1 MTSKSPPD
9 PELTE
14 RLRSLVG
21 RLVVDL
27 RIGEGRGAEGLATAS
42 VAMLGKMISP
52 YDVTKV
58 ATTQTQRTLTERAPD
73 PAAFRRAY
81 EDLKATGAREVDK
94 YLAVVAK
101 IASDPDVLAAVTR
114 APGESAAEMMGGD
127 SFPATFG
134 TSSGG
139 DATMDDDDDGYGVPS
154 PNLEMSARAESAGRS
169 VETTRLGPL
178 GNFSFNTNPLA
189 SETDADAAPSTPGA
203 SVGMRTMTQRRS
215 AADDD
220 RPEGGGPVDPD
231 GNGDVGSARMQSL
244 RLTTAPTTPAPAP
257 PRTPTIAED
266 IRARIA
272 GERPRLREGVDFPA
286 LPAWMS
292 DRPYLTGAHLGRDA
306 TSETKSTANADPI
319 AGKPLDAYT
328 TACQELLVLDDLLY
342 AMLGAEGRYVRARRV
357 DAATGE
363 PIGARDSSIVPSSV
377 AEYIGSGGGS
387 GRSHRRE
394 PPPPPLAGTA
404 VRFAVEPGL
413 EASLAALVENMLPL
427 CSHAAQVADYVETRV
442 NRFEGGLVA
451 HALAAEMQEL
461 LSDWRT
467 TVVQL
472 EHQRNL
478 GRLSLQSAWFYVQP
492 AVGAMS
498 LLARI
503 SRRASSLRGASLL
516 NEISREAATR
526 AGDVAARNLCLRL
539 LRAASAPYAK
549 AVERWVY
556 EGVVDDPY
564 DEFLVIERAHLRKES
579 LAEDYNATYWSQ
591 RYTLRSEVPAFL
603 GEGLAEKALTTGKY
617 INAMR
622 ESRTTTTTTTTTMD
636 SGRFSRRREGGTDG
650 AATTTSSSP
659 EFSLPP
665 IPPDGLGRLALGGG
679 ASSAGSG
686 THAARINAAHR
697 HASVALLRA
706 VLGDGDLH
714 GRLRAMKRYFLLDK
728 GDFLVHFTDNA
739 GEELARR
746 APDISVPRLQSLLEL
761 SLKLSTASTDPHNDD
776 LTCSLERQGIIH
788 QLLSIHVTGGAKGYA
803 PADADLDLD
812 ENAAQMTPKEALR
825 LTGFETFALDYN
837 APWPVSL
844 VLSRRAI
851 TKYQLLFRHV
861 FHCKHV
867 ERRLCEAW
875 QTHQAT
881 RAAAA
886 QTTGA
891 GDGGSLGRAYVLS
904 QRMLHFLQNFTY
916 YLMCE
921 VVEPNWHAFETAL
934 RDAQSVDELID
945 AHERFLDAC
954 MKEGMLFW
962 PRILRRLERI
972 KNVCLKFCGLSE
984 TLEQSLPGRGSFREN
999 LRAGRLSV
1007 AGGEDTGGRVSASAR
1022 ERVEARYEAA
1032 QAIFDACEGDKYASE
1047 VARLEGDFDA
1057 QLRELLEALNGSAH
1071 LEPNLAS
1078 LCARLDFN
1086 EFYSFGPGGKYT

>member
-363 PIGARDSSIVPSSV
+363 PIGARDSSMVASSV

-622 ESRTTTTTTTTTMD
+622 ESRTTTTTTTD
-636 SGRFSRRREGGTDG
+636 SGRFSKRLEGGTDG

-746 APDISVPRLQSLLEL
+746 APDISVSRLQSLLEL

>member
-27 RIGEGRGAEGLATAS
+27 GIGEGRGAEGLATAS

-58 ATTQTQRTLTERAPD
+58 ATTQTQRTLTERTPD
-73 PAAFRRAY
+73 PEAFKRAY
-81 EDLKATGAREVDK
+81 ESLKGTGAGEVDK
-94 YLAVVAK
+94 FLAVVAK
-101 IASDPDVLAAVTR
+101 IAADPHVLAAVTR
-114 APGESAAEMMGGD
+114 RPGETFETTTGGGE
-127 SFPATFG
+127 SFPTTAG
-134 TSSGG
+134 SSGG
-139 DATMDDDDDGYGVPS
+139 GASDAAMDHDDDDDHVDVPS
-154 PNLEMSARAESAGRS
+154 PTMNLEMSQRAESAGRS
-169 VETTRLGPL
+169 VETTHLPMEH
-178 GNFSFNTNPLA
+178 FSFNTNPLA
-189 SETDADAAPSTPGA
+189 SDDATGTPGPDTPGA
-203 SVGMRTMTQRRS
+203 SVGMRTMTQRQ
-215 AADDD
+215 DGL
-220 RPEGGGPVDPD
+220 GGETMDPD
-231 GNGDVGSARMQSL
+231 FRERMRTL
-244 RLTTAPTTPAPAP
+244 DLTSPAP
-257 PRTPTIAED
+257 PAPSTPSVAAN
-266 IRARIA
+266 IRAQIS
-272 GERPRLREGVDFPA
+272 GERPPLKEGVDFPA
-286 LPAWMS
+286 LPNWMS
-292 DRPYLTGAHLGRDA
+292 TRPYLTGAHLGGF
-306 TSETKSTANADPI
+306 ESTNRSQSAAADPA
-319 AGKPLDAYT
+319 AGKPLDMYT

-342 AMLGAEGRYVRARRV
+342 AMLGAEGRYVKARRV
-357 DAATGE
+357 DAVTGE
-363 PIGARDSSIVPSSV
+363 PVAAPLSSAGDYIKAESSSRKS
-377 AEYIGSGGGS
+377 A
-387 GRSHRRE
+387 
-394 PPPPPLAGTA
+394 LAGTA
-404 VRFAVEPGL
+404 VRFTVEPGL
-413 EASLAALVENMLPL
+413 EGSLAALVDGMLPL
-427 CSHAAQVADYVETRV
+427 CSAAAAVAHYVESRQ
-442 NRFEGGLVA
+442 RFEGGLIA

-461 LSDWRT
+461 LQDWRT
-467 TVVQL
+467 MVVQL
-472 EHQRNL
+472 EHQRNV

-498 LLARI
+498 LLARVA
-503 SRRASSLRGASLL
+503 RRAPNLRGASLL
-516 NEISREAATR
+516 NEIHREAAAR
-526 AGDVAARNLCLRL
+526 AGDATARDLLLRL

-564 DEFLVIERAHLRKES
+564 DEFLVIERTHLRKES
-579 LAEDYNATYWSQ
+579 LALDYNATYWHA
-591 RYTLRSEVPAFL
+591 RYTLRSEIPAFL

-622 ESRTTTTTTTTTMD
+622 ESQTSSTEGGGGG
-636 SGRFSRRREGGTDG
+636 GRVSRRAREGGE
-650 AATTTSSSP
+650 ASTSSD
-659 EFSLPP
+659 FSLPP

-679 ASSAGSG
+679 ASSAGANA
-686 THAARINAAHR
+686 HASRINAAHK
-697 HASVALLRA
+697 HASVGLLRA

-714 GRLRAMKRYFLLDK
+714 GRLRAVKRYFLLDK

-746 APDISVPRLQSLLEL
+746 APDISVSRLQSLLEL
-761 SLKLSTASTDPHNDD
+761 SLKLSTANDDPHNDD

-803 PADADLDLD
+803 PADADLDTD
-812 ENAAQMTPKEALR
+812 EASGDHMTPKEALR

-861 FHCKHV
+861 FHFKHV
-867 ERRLCEAW
+867 ERRMCEAW

-886 QTTGA
+886 QTAGA
-891 GDGGSLGRAYVLS
+891 GDAGSLGRAYVLS

-921 VVEPNWHAFETAL
+921 VVEPNWHAFEQTL

-962 PRILRRLERI
+962 PRILRALERI
-972 KNVCLKFCGLSE
+972 KNVCLRFCGLSE
-984 TLEQSLPGRGSFREN
+984 TLEKELPRRGCFREN

-1007 AGGEDTGGRVSASAR
+1007 AGGEDLPGVRATSSAR
-1022 ERVEARYEAA
+1022 ERVEARREAA
-1032 QAIFDACEGDKYASE
+1032 QAIFDAAEGENYSGE
-1047 VARLEGDFDA
+1047 VGRLEKDFDA
-1057 QLRELLEALNGSAH
+1057 QLRVLLEALNGSAH

>member
-81 EDLKATGAREVDK
+81 EALKATGAREVDK

-114 APGESAAEMMGGD
+114 APGESAAVMMGGD
-127 SFPATFG
+127 SFPTTFG

-139 DATMDDDDDGYGVPS
+139 DATMDDDDDDDGYGVPS

-189 SETDADAAPSTPGA
+189 SETDTDAAPLTPGA
-203 SVGMRTMTQRRS
+203 SVGMRTMTQSHS

-220 RPEGGGPVDPD
+220 RPEGPVDPD
-231 GNGDVGSARMQSL
+231 GGSARMRSPH
-244 RLTTAPTTPAPAP
+244 LTTAPTPPLPAP

-272 GERPRLREGVDFPA
+272 GERPALREGVDFPA

-292 DRPYLTGAHLGRDA
+292 DRPYLTGAHLGDN
-306 TSETKSTANADPI
+306 SETSSHAGSKTESNANADPV

-363 PIGARDSSIVPSSV
+363 PIEGSSHPSIIASSV
-377 AEYIGSGGGS
+377 AEYIGSGFSGS
-387 GRSHRRE
+387 GRSHRHSNS
-394 PPPPPLAGTA
+394 PPLKLAGTA

-413 EASLAALVENMLPL
+413 ESSLAALVENMLPL
-427 CSHAAQVADYVETRV
+427 CSHAASVADYVETQGH
-442 NRFEGGLVA
+442 RFEGGLCA

-461 LSDWRT
+461 LCDWRT

-503 SRRASSLRGASLL
+503 ARRACQLRGAALL
-516 NEISREAATR
+516 NEIHREAQHR

-539 LRAASAPYAK
+539 LRATAAPYAK

-591 RYTLRSEVPAFL
+591 RYTPRSEVPAFL

-622 ESRTTTTTTTTTMD
+622 ESRTTIHT
-636 SGRFSRRREGGTDG
+636 
-650 AATTTSSSP
+650 TTTSSSYESS

-697 HASVALLRA
+697 HASVGLLRA

-746 APDISVPRLQSLLEL
+746 APDISVSRLQSLLEL

-812 ENAAQMTPKEALR
+812 PDESQMTPKEALR

-886 QTTGA
+886 QTAGA

-921 VVEPNWHAFETAL
+921 VVEPNWHAFEAAL

-972 KNVCLKFCGLSE
+972 KNVCLRFCGLSE

-1007 AGGEDTGGRVSASAR
+1007 AGGEDTGSHRVSASAR
-1022 ERVEARYEAA
+1022 ERVEARHEAA
-1032 QAIFDACEGDKYASE
+1032 QAIFDACEGERYASE

>member
-231 GNGDVGSARMQSL
+231 GDVGSARAQSL

-292 DRPYLTGAHLGRDA
+292 DRPYLTGAHLGLDA
-306 TSETKSTANADPI
+306 TSETKSTANADPV

-622 ESRTTTTTTTTTMD
+622 ESRTTTTTTTTTTD

-746 APDISVPRLQSLLEL
+746 APDISVSRLQSLLEL

>member
-231 GNGDVGSARMQSL
+231 GDVGSARAQSL

-292 DRPYLTGAHLGRDA
+292 DRPYLTGAHLGLDA

-622 ESRTTTTTTTTTMD
+622 ESRTTTTTTTTTTD

-746 APDISVPRLQSLLEL
+746 APDISVSRLQSLLEL

-934 RDAQSVDELID
+934 RDAQSVDELVD

>member
-1 MTSKSPPD
+1 M
-9 PELTE
+9 
-14 RLRSLVG
+14 
-21 RLVVDL
+21 
-27 RIGEGRGAEGLATAS
+27 
-42 VAMLGKMISP
+42 
-52 YDVTKV
+52 
-58 ATTQTQRTLTERAPD
+58 
-73 PAAFRRAY
+73 
-81 EDLKATGAREVDK
+81 
-94 YLAVVAK
+94 
-101 IASDPDVLAAVTR
+101 
-114 APGESAAEMMGGD
+114 
-127 SFPATFG
+127 
-134 TSSGG
+134 
-139 DATMDDDDDGYGVPS
+139 
-154 PNLEMSARAESAGRS
+154 
-169 VETTRLGPL
+169 
-178 GNFSFNTNPLA
+178 
-189 SETDADAAPSTPGA
+189 
-203 SVGMRTMTQRRS
+203 
-215 AADDD
+215 
-220 RPEGGGPVDPD
+220 
-231 GNGDVGSARMQSL
+231 
-244 RLTTAPTTPAPAP
+244 
-257 PRTPTIAED
+257 
-266 IRARIA
+266 
-272 GERPRLREGVDFPA
+272 
-286 LPAWMS
+286 
-292 DRPYLTGAHLGRDA
+292 
-306 TSETKSTANADPI
+306 
-319 AGKPLDAYT
+319 
-328 TACQELLVLDDLLY
+328 
-342 AMLGAEGRYVRARRV
+342 
-357 DAATGE
+357 
-363 PIGARDSSIVPSSV
+363 
-377 AEYIGSGGGS
+377 
-387 GRSHRRE
+387 
-394 PPPPPLAGTA
+394 
-404 VRFAVEPGL
+404 
-413 EASLAALVENMLPL
+413 
-427 CSHAAQVADYVETRV
+427 
-442 NRFEGGLVA
+442 
-451 HALAAEMQEL
+451 
-461 LSDWRT
+461 
-467 TVVQL
+467 
-472 EHQRNL
+472 
-478 GRLSLQSAWFYVQP
+478 
-492 AVGAMS
+492 
-498 LLARI
+498 
-503 SRRASSLRGASLL
+503 

-622 ESRTTTTTTTTTMD
+622 ESRTTTTTTTD

-746 APDISVPRLQSLLEL
+746 APDISVSRLQSLLEL

>member
-231 GNGDVGSARMQSL
+231 GDVGSARMQSL

-377 AEYIGSGGGS
+377 AEYIG
-387 GRSHRRE
+387 
-394 PPPPPLAGTA
+394 
-404 VRFAVEPGL
+404 
-413 EASLAALVENMLPL
+413 
-427 CSHAAQVADYVETRV
+427 
-442 NRFEGGLVA
+442 
-451 HALAAEMQEL
+451 
-461 LSDWRT
+461 
-467 TVVQL
+467 
-472 EHQRNL
+472 
-478 GRLSLQSAWFYVQP
+478 LSL
-492 AVGAMS
+492 
-498 LLARI
+498 
-503 SRRASSLRGASLL
+503 
-516 NEISREAATR
+516 
-526 AGDVAARNLCLRL
+526 
-539 LRAASAPYAK
+539 
-549 AVERWVY
+549 
-556 EGVVDDPY
+556 
-564 DEFLVIERAHLRKES
+564 
-579 LAEDYNATYWSQ
+579 
-591 RYTLRSEVPAFL
+591 
-603 GEGLAEKALTTGKY
+603 
-617 INAMR
+617 
-622 ESRTTTTTTTTTMD
+622 
-636 SGRFSRRREGGTDG
+636 
-650 AATTTSSSP
+650 
-659 EFSLPP
+659 
-665 IPPDGLGRLALGGG
+665 
-679 ASSAGSG
+679 
-686 THAARINAAHR
+686 
-697 HASVALLRA
+697 
-706 VLGDGDLH
+706 
-714 GRLRAMKRYFLLDK
+714 
-728 GDFLVHFTDNA
+728 
-739 GEELARR
+739 
-746 APDISVPRLQSLLEL
+746 
-761 SLKLSTASTDPHNDD
+761 
-776 LTCSLERQGIIH
+776 IH
-788 QLLSIHVTGGAKGYA
+788 I
-803 PADADLDLD
+803 
-812 ENAAQMTPKEALR
+812 
-825 LTGFETFALDYN
+825 
-837 APWPVSL
+837 
-844 VLSRRAI
+844 
-851 TKYQLLFRHV
+851 
-861 FHCKHV
+861 
-867 ERRLCEAW
+867 
-875 QTHQAT
+875 
-881 RAAAA
+881 
-886 QTTGA
+886 
-891 GDGGSLGRAYVLS
+891 
-904 QRMLHFLQNFTY
+904 
-916 YLMCE
+916 
-921 VVEPNWHAFETAL
+921 
-934 RDAQSVDELID
+934 
-945 AHERFLDAC
+945 
-954 MKEGMLFW
+954 
-962 PRILRRLERI
+962 
-972 KNVCLKFCGLSE
+972 
-984 TLEQSLPGRGSFREN
+984 
-999 LRAGRLSV
+999 
-1007 AGGEDTGGRVSASAR
+1007 
-1022 ERVEARYEAA
+1022 
-1032 QAIFDACEGDKYASE
+1032 
-1047 VARLEGDFDA
+1047 
-1057 QLRELLEALNGSAH
+1057 
-1071 LEPNLAS
+1071 
-1078 LCARLDFN
+1078 
-1086 EFYSFGPGGKYT
+1086 

>member
-81 EDLKATGAREVDK
+81 EALKATGAREVDK

-114 APGESAAEMMGGD
+114 APGESAAVTMGGD
-127 SFPATFG
+127 SFPTTFG

-139 DATMDDDDDGYGVPS
+139 DATMDDDDDDDGYGVPS

-215 AADDD
+215 AADD
-220 RPEGGGPVDPD
+220 EGPVEP
-231 GNGDVGSARMQSL
+231 DVGSARMRSL
-244 RLTTAPTTPAPAP
+244 HLTTTDPTPPTPTP

-272 GERPRLREGVDFPA
+272 GERPPLREGVDFPA

-292 DRPYLTGAHLGRDA
+292 TRPYLTGAHLGYDSTA
-306 TSETKSTANADPI
+306 ENKSSNANADPV

-328 TACQELLVLDDLLY
+328 TACQELLMLDDLLY

-363 PIGARDSSIVPSSV
+363 PIGARDASIASSV

-387 GRSHRRE
+387 GRSHNHHK
-394 PPPPPLAGTA
+394 PPPLAGTA

-413 EASLAALVENMLPL
+413 ESSLAALVENMLPL

-503 SRRASSLRGASLL
+503 SRRANALRGASLL
-516 NEISREAATR
+516 NEIHREAATR

-591 RYTLRSEVPAFL
+591 RYVLRSEVPAFL

-622 ESRTTTTTTTTTMD
+622 ESRT
-636 SGRFSRRREGGTDG
+636 
-650 AATTTSSSP
+650 ATATCT
-659 EFSLPP
+659 
-665 IPPDGLGRLALGGG
+665 
-679 ASSAGSG
+679 AGS
-686 THAARINAAHR
+686 AR
-697 HASVALLRA
+697 
-706 VLGDGDLH
+706 
-714 GRLRAMKRYFLLDK
+714 
-728 GDFLVHFTDNA
+728 
-739 GEELARR
+739 
-746 APDISVPRLQSLLEL
+746 
-761 SLKLSTASTDPHNDD
+761 
-776 LTCSLERQGIIH
+776 
-788 QLLSIHVTGGAKGYA
+788 
-803 PADADLDLD
+803 
-812 ENAAQMTPKEALR
+812 
-825 LTGFETFALDYN
+825 
-837 APWPVSL
+837 
-844 VLSRRAI
+844 
-851 TKYQLLFRHV
+851 
-861 FHCKHV
+861 
-867 ERRLCEAW
+867 
-875 QTHQAT
+875 
-881 RAAAA
+881 
-886 QTTGA
+886 
-891 GDGGSLGRAYVLS
+891 
-904 QRMLHFLQNFTY
+904 
-916 YLMCE
+916 
-921 VVEPNWHAFETAL
+921 
-934 RDAQSVDELID
+934 
-945 AHERFLDAC
+945 
-954 MKEGMLFW
+954 
-962 PRILRRLERI
+962 
-972 KNVCLKFCGLSE
+972 
-984 TLEQSLPGRGSFREN
+984 
-999 LRAGRLSV
+999 
-1007 AGGEDTGGRVSASAR
+1007 
-1022 ERVEARYEAA
+1022 
-1032 QAIFDACEGDKYASE
+1032 
-1047 VARLEGDFDA
+1047 
-1057 QLRELLEALNGSAH
+1057 
-1071 LEPNLAS
+1071 
-1078 LCARLDFN
+1078 
-1086 EFYSFGPGGKYT
+1086 

>member
-1 MTSKSPPD
+1 
-9 PELTE
+9 
-14 RLRSLVG
+14 
-21 RLVVDL
+21 
-27 RIGEGRGAEGLATAS
+27 
-42 VAMLGKMISP
+42 
-52 YDVTKV
+52 
-58 ATTQTQRTLTERAPD
+58 
-73 PAAFRRAY
+73 
-81 EDLKATGAREVDK
+81 
-94 YLAVVAK
+94 
-101 IASDPDVLAAVTR
+101 
-114 APGESAAEMMGGD
+114 
-127 SFPATFG
+127 
-134 TSSGG
+134 
-139 DATMDDDDDGYGVPS
+139 
-154 PNLEMSARAESAGRS
+154 
-169 VETTRLGPL
+169 
-178 GNFSFNTNPLA
+178 
-189 SETDADAAPSTPGA
+189 
-203 SVGMRTMTQRRS
+203 
-215 AADDD
+215 
-220 RPEGGGPVDPD
+220 
-231 GNGDVGSARMQSL
+231 
-244 RLTTAPTTPAPAP
+244 
-257 PRTPTIAED
+257 
-266 IRARIA
+266 
-272 GERPRLREGVDFPA
+272 
-286 LPAWMS
+286 
-292 DRPYLTGAHLGRDA
+292 
-306 TSETKSTANADPI
+306 
-319 AGKPLDAYT
+319 
-328 TACQELLVLDDLLY
+328 
-342 AMLGAEGRYVRARRV
+342 
-357 DAATGE
+357 
-363 PIGARDSSIVPSSV
+363 
-377 AEYIGSGGGS
+377 
-387 GRSHRRE
+387 
-394 PPPPPLAGTA
+394 
-404 VRFAVEPGL
+404 
-413 EASLAALVENMLPL
+413 MLPL

-622 ESRTTTTTTTTTMD
+622 ESRTTIHT
-636 SGRFSRRREGGTDG
+636 
-650 AATTTSSSP
+650 TTTSSSYESS

-697 HASVALLRA
+697 HASVGLLRA

-746 APDISVPRLQSLLEL
+746 APDISVSRLQSLLEL

-972 KNVCLKFCGLSE
+972 KNVCLRFCGLSE

>member
-1 MTSKSPPD
+1 M
-9 PELTE
+9 
-14 RLRSLVG
+14 
-21 RLVVDL
+21 
-27 RIGEGRGAEGLATAS
+27 
-42 VAMLGKMISP
+42 
-52 YDVTKV
+52 
-58 ATTQTQRTLTERAPD
+58 
-73 PAAFRRAY
+73 
-81 EDLKATGAREVDK
+81 
-94 YLAVVAK
+94 
-101 IASDPDVLAAVTR
+101 
-114 APGESAAEMMGGD
+114 
-127 SFPATFG
+127 
-134 TSSGG
+134 
-139 DATMDDDDDGYGVPS
+139 
-154 PNLEMSARAESAGRS
+154 
-169 VETTRLGPL
+169 
-178 GNFSFNTNPLA
+178 
-189 SETDADAAPSTPGA
+189 
-203 SVGMRTMTQRRS
+203 
-215 AADDD
+215 
-220 RPEGGGPVDPD
+220 
-231 GNGDVGSARMQSL
+231 
-244 RLTTAPTTPAPAP
+244 
-257 PRTPTIAED
+257 
-266 IRARIA
+266 
-272 GERPRLREGVDFPA
+272 
-286 LPAWMS
+286 
-292 DRPYLTGAHLGRDA
+292 
-306 TSETKSTANADPI
+306 
-319 AGKPLDAYT
+319 
-328 TACQELLVLDDLLY
+328 
-342 AMLGAEGRYVRARRV
+342 
-357 DAATGE
+357 
-363 PIGARDSSIVPSSV
+363 
-377 AEYIGSGGGS
+377 
-387 GRSHRRE
+387 
-394 PPPPPLAGTA
+394 
-404 VRFAVEPGL
+404 
-413 EASLAALVENMLPL
+413 
-427 CSHAAQVADYVETRV
+427 
-442 NRFEGGLVA
+442 
-451 HALAAEMQEL
+451 
-461 LSDWRT
+461 
-467 TVVQL
+467 
-472 EHQRNL
+472 
-478 GRLSLQSAWFYVQP
+478 
-492 AVGAMS
+492 
-498 LLARI
+498 
-503 SRRASSLRGASLL
+503 
-516 NEISREAATR
+516 NEIHREAATR

-591 RYTLRSEVPAFL
+591 RYVLRSEVPAFL

-622 ESRTTTTTTTTTMD
+622 ESRTATATTTE
-636 SGRFSRRREGGTDG
+636 SGRFSRKTREGGTDG
-650 AATTTSSSP
+650 AADATTTSSSS

-697 HASVALLRA
+697 HASVGLLRA

-746 APDISVPRLQSLLEL
+746 APDISVSRLQSLLEL

-812 ENAAQMTPKEALR
+812 ENATQMTPKEALR

-886 QTTGA
+886 QTAGA

>member
-139 DATMDDDDDGYGVPS
+139 DATMDNDDDGYGVPS

-231 GNGDVGSARMQSL
+231 GDVGSARMQSL

-622 ESRTTTTTTTTTMD
+622 ESRKTTTTTTTTD

-746 APDISVPRLQSLLEL
+746 APDISVSRLQSLLEL